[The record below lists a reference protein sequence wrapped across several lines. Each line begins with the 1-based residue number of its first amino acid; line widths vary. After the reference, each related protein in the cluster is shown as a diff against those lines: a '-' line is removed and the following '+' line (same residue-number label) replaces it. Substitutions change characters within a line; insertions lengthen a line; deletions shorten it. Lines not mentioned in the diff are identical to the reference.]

1 MLLVIACWK
10 DILSI
15 VDLAP
20 RHTSVRTGPLRPV
33 EVQASIKARCSR
45 GVSRQVGQ
53 IWTDIILAGLDFE
66 DPTHLLDEYGT
77 HRYYGT
83 DVIEPMGKDCRFSLS
98 GMCRTIELDVV
109 HDLYEEQEQKRIGQ
123 IEKQQH

>member
-1 MLLVIACWK
+1 VLLELACWK
-10 DILSI
+10 DILTI
-15 VDLAP
+15 VNLAP

-33 EVQASIKARCSR
+33 EVQASTKARCSR

-53 IWTDIILAGLDFE
+53 IWTDIILAGLDDE
-66 DPTHLLDEYGT
+66 DSTHLLDEYGT

-83 DVIEPMGKDCRFSLS
+83 HVVEPMGKDCRFSLS

-109 HDLYEEQEQKRIGQ
+109 DGLCEKREQKRIG
-123 IEKQQH
+123 